1 MILQI
6 QMYNVKRDIQFP
18 VYIRSINVLNIKLTV
33 MPMPH
38 SLTAKDIKSGHII
51 ISNTIIINIYI
62 IPNRYSLL
70 QIFNMDQRR
79 NYRQYKKHELI
90 RQGQLV
96 SSLVGCTNKTKS
108 DNINAQLTL
117 FSFFPHLSLGE

>member
-51 ISNTIIINIYI
+51 NSNTIIINIYI

-79 NYRQYKKHELI
+79 NYRLYKKT
-90 RQGQLV
+90 RVDWTG
-96 SSLVGCTNKTKS
+96 SVG
-108 DNINAQLTL
+108 LL
-117 FSFFPHLSLGE
+117 FSWMHQ